1 MSTQNGILNVIN
13 SAKLWTTPPAKE
25 QYLPKYLKELCD
37 EYQCQENARMVFP
50 VQVSVSIRTLIQYT
64 VSCGCNNLLMETK

>member
-1 MSTQNGILNVIN
+1 MSTQNGILNMIN

-25 QYLPKYLKELCD
+25 QYLPKYLKELSD

-50 VQVSVSIRTLIQYT
+50 VQVSVSILTLIQYT